1 VVLDQL
7 QDDAVVNHVNDE
19 VSPPRRVKF
28 RYAKRATIYWASLQ
42 LIAAIIW
49 LR

>member
-7 QDDAVVNHVNDE
+7 QDDAVVNPLNDE
-19 VSPPRRVKF
+19 VSLPRRVKA
-28 RYAKRATIYWASLQ
+28 RYAKRATIHWASLQ